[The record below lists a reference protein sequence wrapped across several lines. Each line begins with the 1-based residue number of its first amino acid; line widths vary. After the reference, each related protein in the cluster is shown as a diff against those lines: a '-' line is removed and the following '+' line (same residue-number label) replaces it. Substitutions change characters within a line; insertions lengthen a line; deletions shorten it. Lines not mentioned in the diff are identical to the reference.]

1 MYHIATILNTIF
13 YLNHPILMN
22 RKMWNYLPVH
32 NLYLQTLIPLYLNVN
47 KYYTNIYHDERQI
60 MYC

>member
-1 MYHIATILNTIF
+1 MYHITTILNTIF

-22 RKMWNYLPVH
+22 RKMWNYLPVLD
-32 NLYLQTLIPLYLNVN
+32 LYLQTLIPLYLNVN
-47 KYYTNIYHDERQI
+47 KYYTKIYHDERQI